1 MLSLLG
7 ALALTPG
14 AHAFCGTF
22 VGEPGATITNSTS
35 QVLLARQ
42 GDLTTLTMV
51 NDFAGDP
58 SDFALVVPVP
68 QVLSED
74 DVRTVI
80 PELVEEAERYSGPRL
95 VEYTC
100 EDFYSYYSPSRG
112 CGTRMYD
119 MAAQADTGAIYMADE
134 DSGDVVIEAEFE
146 AGEYSVVILSAEE
159 SGSLLSW
166 LDRNG
171 YGVSPDTEDLLQEA
185 IDAGSYFLAAQ
196 VHYEMIPPDNTTLS
210 PLQIRYESP
219 MLSLPIRL
227 GASNS
232 PGAQELVVYAIT
244 AADEGQL
251 HISNYP
257 EATLTDECMVE
268 VSPEDFGAWYGARLD
283 EALPTES
290 GTEAHWILEH
300 SWSPYHC
307 DPCVDGEALP
317 DWVVQEAGWEGESFD
332 ATFSRLR
339 IRYSPEQA
347 TQDLVFNQ
355 SGIQDRVQQR
365 YIRYEL
371 DFEDRFPLCNLDA
384 NTADMVEDPQGSC
397 DEAFAEWDKEN
408 RRAERQEDGALG
420 CASAQDR
427 APAAG
432 AALAWLLLSGLVRRK
447 RRSAR

>member
-35 QVLLARQ
+35 QVLLVRQ
-42 GDLTTLTMV
+42 GQTTTLTMV

-58 SDFALVVPVP
+58 SDFAMVIPVP
-68 QVLSED
+68 EVLSEQ
-74 DVRTVI
+74 DVRTVV
-80 PELVEEAERYSGPRL
+80 PELVHEAERYSGPRL

-100 EDFYSYYSPSRG
+100 EDFLTPSFASSG
-112 CGTRMYD
+112 CGAPQEAGRSNKEQD
-119 MAAQADTGAIYMADE
+119 FADT
-134 DSGDVVIEAEFE
+134 SGGVIVEAEFE
-146 AGEYSVVILSAEE
+146 AGEYSIVILSAVQS
-159 SGSLLSW
+159 SGLLQW
-166 LDRNG
+166 LDNHG
-171 YGVSPDTEDLLQEA
+171 YAVSPDAEGLLQEA
-185 IDAGSYFLAAQ
+185 IDQRSYFLAAQ

-227 GASNS
+227 GAVNS
-232 PGAQELVVYAIT
+232 PGAQELVIYALT
-244 AADEGQL
+244 DAEDGQV
-251 HISNYP
+251 HVTNYP
-257 EATLTDECMVE
+257 EATLTDECMVD
-268 VSPEDFGAWYGARLD
+268 VTSEDFGAWYGARLD

-317 DWVVQEAGWEGESFD
+317 DWVVAEAGYVGSSQD

-339 IRYSPEQA
+339 MRYSPEQA
-347 TQDLVFNQ
+347 TQDLLLNL

-365 YIRYEL
+365 YIRYDE
-371 DFEDRFPLCNLDA
+371 DFEDRLPICNLET
-384 NTADMVEDPQGSC
+384 NTADMATDPKGTCAEEFQELEQEAQQEQTAEEGST
-397 DEAFAEWDKEN
+397 
-408 RRAERQEDGALG
+408 G
-420 CASAQDR
+420 CTSARSR
-427 APAAG
+427 APAAL
-432 AALAWLLLSGLVRRK
+432 AAMAWLLLSGLVRR
-447 RRSAR
+447 RRAGAPA